1 MFNRFGAIDCI
12 KVWSCSK
19 RRLRQFP
26 ESRSVGL
33 RTVGTTP
40 RVTGTIFDLACP
52 GYRVVEMV
60 VHVVPRLT
68 HRG

>member
-12 KVWSCSK
+12 GVLSCSK

-33 RTVGTTP
+33 RTAGTTP
-40 RVTGTIFDLACP
+40 RVTGAISDLACP
-52 GYRVVEMV
+52 GYRVAEMV
-60 VHVVPRLT
+60 VHVVPGLT
-68 HRG
+68 YRG